1 MEDCVGPAEEAA
13 GGGDGGAG
21 TNYGDQAVRKE
32 DLGPTMWHMF
42 VVLVTII
49 IFRQY
54 KSKLSDHAQ
63 DTLQLTGFPI

>member
-1 MEDCVGPAEEAA
+1 MGTAEEVV
-13 GGGDGGAG
+13 GGGWGAG

-32 DLGPTMWHMF
+32 SRGPTMWHMF

-54 KSKLSDHAQ
+54 KSKLSHHAE